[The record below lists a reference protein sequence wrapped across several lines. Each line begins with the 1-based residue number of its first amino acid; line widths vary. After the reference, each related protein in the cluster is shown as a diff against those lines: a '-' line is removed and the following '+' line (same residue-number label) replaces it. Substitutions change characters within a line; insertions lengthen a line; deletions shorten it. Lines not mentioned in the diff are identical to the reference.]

1 MDFDLFASFIRR
13 LRQRH
18 ASNCVSSLR
27 EARRAMAAP
36 AAPLALICSHKRT
49 VANGHARE
57 TSAACVDGDFA
68 VTSSWDGELRV
79 WREHSDAV
87 ASAFG
92 EAAQRVRA
100 YPDAPSAVTAMARVA
115 DGYLVSGGVDGTC
128 AVWTRHESREP
139 LHPSHVVAPTSGG
152 SGGDDDAYGDGD
164 DGDAANASS
173 ASLAS
178 ATVSSPDPATPV
190 PEPVE
195 DPEEE
200 GIDGETRELRLA
212 AKVKWR
218 NEEEFRGPYA
228 RVGGWFNAAD
238 ADGIKT
244 DDERVRQKP
253 KRTCTVRAIVPL
265 YPRGGSAGDDD
276 AFAPP
281 PVDAEVE
288 KNGAPRLLA
297 LAASAHGG
305 GLVSG
310 VFLVDVE
317 DAFRRTQH
325 LPHPEGVTCC
335 LADQSAA
342 DGHDRLVTGCLDG
355 AVRVWRARAFFSSE
369 PEPEPEPVPPRDEA
383 TETREAYDARCAS
396 IAKTYEDRRREKN
409 ATPAFE
415 LEATLRGHEG
425 RAVTCLAWLGTHD
438 AFPPPWRAP
447 PPPPREF
454 DNDVTEEEAEAAA
467 AAAAAEAAEAEPP
480 ADWPGK
486 DSCLYFVSGG
496 ADGSVKMWERRARR
510 KKKLVET
517 EENDGSVA
525 NGARGSFAEEG
536 ISAKATDET
545 HEWAAESSE
554 HEVSDAPAAPRIAR
568 DVMRGPLQSLLEGV
582 GVKSLAV
589 FGGKIVAG
597 LSDGRVCV
605 WGHRVRDASLIP
617 GWTLEKIHPPANRK
631 KSAVVRLH
639 GFGHN
644 MLVCCAD
651 GNAHLYA

>member
-1 MDFDLFASFIRR
+1 
-13 LRQRH
+13 
-18 ASNCVSSLR
+18 
-27 EARRAMAAP
+27 MAAP

-128 AVWTRHESREP
+128 AVWTRHETREP
-139 LHPSHVVAPTSGG
+139 LHNSHVVAPTSGV
-152 SGGDDDAYGDGD
+152 SDSGDDAGDGAISAR
-164 DGDAANASS
+164 AAEDVASGNS
-173 ASLAS
+173 
-178 ATVSSPDPATPV
+178 VSFPDPATPV

-200 GIDGETRELRLA
+200 GIDGETKELRLA

-218 NEEEFRGPYA
+218 NEEAFRGPYK

-238 ADGIKT
+238 PDGVFSRSSLT
-244 DDERVRQKP
+244 SSDDFDDGKKSDAFEQKRRQKQ
-253 KRTCTVRAIVPL
+253 KQSCTVRAIVPL
-265 YPRGGSAGDDD
+265 YPRSGSNGDDEK
-276 AFAPP
+276 AAPP
-281 PVDAEVE
+281 PVDASSVE
-288 KNGAPRLLA
+288 NEPPRLLA
-297 LAASAHGG
+297 LAASSNGG
-305 GLVSG
+305 GLVKG

-317 DAFRRTQH
+317 DGFRRKQH
-325 LPHPEGVTCC
+325 LEHPEGVTCV
-335 LADQSAA
+335 LADQTNS

-355 AVRVWRARAFFSSE
+355 AIRVWRARAFFVRSGD
-369 PEPEPEPVPPRDEA
+369 EPEPEPVPPFDEA
-383 TETREAYDARCAS
+383 TETREAYDARCAL
-396 IAKTYEDRRREKN
+396 IERAREERRRELY
-409 ATPAFE
+409 ATPAFT

-438 AFPPPWRAP
+438 AFPPPYRPP

-454 DNDVTEEEAEAAA
+454 DNDVTEEEAAAAEAAA
-467 AAAAAEAAEAEPP
+467 VAEAAEAEPP

-510 KKKLVET
+510 KKVEA

-525 NGARGSFAEEG
+525 NGCFALPEV
-536 ISAKATDET
+536 ISAKATDEAY
-545 HEWAAESSE
+545 EWAAESSE

-582 GVKSLAV
+582 GVKSLAI
-589 FGGKIVAG
+589 FGGKVVAG

-605 WGHRVRDASLIP
+605 WGHRVRDASLLP

-631 KSAVVRLH
+631 KSAVVSLH